1 MTLLLVGLALI
12 AASAIIPPL
21 LPRATAQRT
30 AYLALLI
37 GGCGLTAVAA
47 IGALA
52 AGTVVQR
59 AWTSFVPGGDWVIG
73 IDPLS
78 AIFLIVIAVLGA
90 TNGVYGD
97 ADMRN
102 DTHAR
107 RTTESNALYAVLV
120 ASLVLVVAA
129 RNIVLFLAAWEVM
142 AISSFLLVMT
152 YHERAEV
159 RRAGW
164 IYAVATHTATLILM
178 VMFALWSGAARD
190 WSFTSLAA
198 AAGAHSVSVG
208 LLLLLALT
216 GFGLKAGYVP
226 LHFWLP
232 PAHAASPS
240 HVSALMSGIVIE
252 MGIYGLLRVLTL
264 LGAAPAWWAWLVFA
278 LGAASALLGVL
289 WALAQRDIKRLLAY
303 SSVEHIG
310 IIVLAIG
317 LGALGQAYHHPA
329 LAVLGYAAAVLHT
342 VNHALF
348 KSLLFM
354 SAGTVYARTHTRNI
368 EELGGLARRMPWTFL
383 LFVIGA
389 VAVIGVP
396 PLNGFVSEWLVF
408 LGLFDGARAMSDV
421 RLVIFAAPVLAL
433 AGGLALACFANVTG
447 IVFLGSPRS
456 EHTGRATE
464 VGSSSLVPQGAL
476 ALCCAAIG
484 VAPALVAGAI
494 AHAGAFLAGDP
505 RWASATAAAPIGT
518 LRGLTVFSIALI
530 AAVAVLAVVR
540 LALGRRHAVRRGPTW
555 ACAYDAPNPRMQYT
569 GSSFAAPLVTVFG
582 ALSGV
587 RTHRGATVF
596 HSEPRDIVLDDVL
609 TRVWGRIQAAALR
622 LRPIQQGRL
631 HVYLVYVAAAL
642 LSGLTYFIIAR

>member
-1 MTLLLVGLALI
+1 MTLLLVGIALI
-12 AASAIIPPL
+12 AASAVIPPL
-21 LPRATAQRT
+21 LPRAPGQRT
-30 AYLALLI
+30 GYVALLI
-37 GGCGLTAVAA
+37 AGCGLTAAA
-47 IGALA
+47 PVDALP

-59 AWTSFVPGGDWVIG
+59 AWASFLPGGDWVLG

-90 TNGVYGD
+90 TNGAYGD
-97 ADMRN
+97 ADMRS

-107 RTTESNALYAVLV
+107 RTTEANALYALLV
-120 ASLVLVVAA
+120 VSLVLVVTA
-129 RNIVLFLAAWEVM
+129 RNIVLFLAAWEVR

-152 YHERAEV
+152 YDERAEV

-164 IYAVATHTATLILM
+164 IYSIATHTATLILV

-232 PAHAASPS
+232 PAHSASPS

-264 LGAAPAWWAWLVFA
+264 LGAPPPWWAWLVFA

-303 SSVEHIG
+303 SSVEHVG

-354 SAGTVYARTHTRNI
+354 AAGTVYARTHTRNI
-368 EELGGLARRMPWTFL
+368 EELGGLARRTPWTFF

-389 VAVIGVP
+389 LAVIGVP

-433 AGGLALACFANVTG
+433 VGGLALACFANVTG

-456 EHTGRATE
+456 ERTGHATE
-464 VGSSSLVPQGAL
+464 IGSPSLVPQAAL

-484 VAPALVAGAI
+484 VAPTLVADVV
-494 AHAGAFLAGDP
+494 AHTGAFLAGDP
-505 RWASATAAAPIGT
+505 RWAAAPAAAPIGT

-530 AAVAVLAVVR
+530 AAVAVLGVVR
-540 LALGRRHAVRRGPTW
+540 LIVGRRHAPRRGPTW
-555 ACAYDAPNPRMQYT
+555 ACGYDAPNPRMQYT
-569 GSSFAAPLVTVFG
+569 ASSFAAPLVTVFG
-582 ALSGV
+582 SLSGV

>member
-1 MTLLLVGLALI
+1 MTLLLVGIALI

-21 LPRATAQRT
+21 LPRAPAQRT
-30 AYLALLI
+30 GYVALLI
-37 GGCGLTAVAA
+37 AGCGLTAVVA
-47 IGALA
+47 IDALA

-59 AWTSFVPGGDWVIG
+59 AWASFLPGGAWVLG

-97 ADMRN
+97 ADMRS

-107 RTTESNALYAVLV
+107 RTTEANALYAVLV
-120 ASLVLVVAA
+120 ASLVLVVTA

-164 IYAVATHTATLILM
+164 IYAVATHTATLILV

-198 AAGAHSVSVG
+198 APGARSASVG

-216 GFGLKAGYVP
+216 GFGLKAGYAP

-252 MGIYGLLRVLTL
+252 MGIYGVLRVLTL
-264 LGAAPAWWAWLVFA
+264 LGAPPPWWAWLVFA

-310 IIVLAIG
+310 IITLAIG
-317 LGALGQAYHHPA
+317 VGALGQAYHRPA

-354 SAGTVYARTHTRNI
+354 AAGTVYTRTHTRNM
-368 EELGGLARRMPWTFL
+368 EELGGLARRMPWTF
-383 LFVIGA
+383 FMFATGA
-389 VAVIGVP
+389 IATIGVP

-456 EHTGRATE
+456 ECTGRATE
-464 VGSSSLVPQGAL
+464 AGALCLVPQAAL

-484 VAPALVAGAI
+484 VAPTLLAVVI
-494 AHAGAFLAGDP
+494 ARVGAFLAGDP
-505 RWASATAAAPIGT
+505 GWASATASASIGA
-518 LRGLTVFSIALI
+518 LHGPTVFAIALI
-530 AAVAVLAVVR
+530 AAVIALGVAR
-540 LALGRRHAVRRGPTW
+540 FALGRRQALRRGPTW
-555 ACAYDAPNPRMQYT
+555 ACGYDAPSPRMQYT
-569 GSSFAAPLVTVFG
+569 ASSFAAPLVTVFG

>member
-1 MTLLLVGLALI
+1 MTLLLVALALI

-21 LPRATAQRT
+21 LPRAPAQRT

-47 IGALA
+47 IDALA

-102 DTHAR
+102 DAHAR
-107 RTTESNALYAVLV
+107 RTTESNAFYAVLV

-198 AAGAHSVSVG
+198 AAGAHAVSVG

-264 LGAAPAWWAWLVFA
+264 LGAPPAWWAWLVFA

-354 SAGTVYARTHTRNI
+354 TAGTVYARTHTRNI

-383 LFVIGA
+383 LFAIGA

-456 EHTGRATE
+456 ERTGRATE
-464 VGSSSLVPQGAL
+464 VGSSSLVPQAAL

-484 VAPALVAGAI
+484 VAPALVAGVI

-505 RWASATAAAPIGT
+505 RWASASAAAPIGT
-518 LRGLTVFSIALI
+518 LRGLTVFSIGLI
-530 AAVAVLAVVR
+530 AAVAVLAVAR
-540 LALGRRHAVRRGPTW
+540 FALGRRHALRRGPTW
-555 ACAYDAPNPRMQYT
+555 ACGYDAPTPRMQYT
-569 GSSFAAPLVTVFG
+569 SSSFAAPLVTVFG